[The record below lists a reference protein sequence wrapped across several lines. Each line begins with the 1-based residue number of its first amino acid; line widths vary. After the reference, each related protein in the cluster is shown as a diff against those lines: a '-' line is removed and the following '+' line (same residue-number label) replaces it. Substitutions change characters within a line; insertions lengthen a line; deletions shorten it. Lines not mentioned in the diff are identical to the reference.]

1 VEEEAMLAPI
11 LAACALWASDPPAPD
26 DSMLKTLAE
35 RCGSQIEWALDGW
48 TQDDGGA
55 AFKYVARGKPL
66 DEAGQRKLIED
77 ALAKAKEQHRL
88 VLWYAYRLEGPQM
101 YRAPNLDDYMDAVPW
116 SDPDVVALV
125 RDRFVPLRMRVPAAI
140 GKDFGVVAW
149 DKVEPALIF
158 LTPDGK
164 VAHVVD
170 RIRTFDARWFAE
182 VLRRVVA
189 VHPEL
194 GADVVPAAP
203 SAVDKNPA
211 PPALDPA
218 TLKRTHDAY
227 YRALADYYGGKE
239 SEALAGWTKLAET
252 TPDSPF
258 AWRAAMNLVPALD
271 KTWPGPARHGFETPI
286 ETWLPPGGAIPTDT
300 RWRRTPAE
308 AGQVAEAAVRWLL
321 RMQRPDGS
329 WNDLRYAYWDTP
341 LITPNA
347 WMAVTALAATALNEW
362 HDVAPDEIDAALG
375 RAEDYLFRGTG
386 RVNAGKNEECY
397 ACAYRIL
404 YLHRTLAQ
412 TDSDE
417 SRAELVRREQEMV
430 DRLLA
435 LQSMNTGQWAHEY
448 DNAFATAVILNAL
461 ADAEKDGATVKPEA
475 VQRALAGLQNAR
487 FDDGSFTYGGTHPP
501 QAKSAGEN
509 ALKNA
514 CGRMPV
520 CEAAL
525 FRHDKSDLRKLA
537 FTLTNL
543 QQHFD
548 RFEKIHKC
556 DFHTDEEL
564 GGFFFF
570 HDVYHSTEAVLL
582 LPEKGQAAF
591 KKWFVQ
597 RLTALPEIDGSF
609 VDDHELGKSC
619 GTAYALLALKNCMEE
634 GAR

>member
-1 VEEEAMLAPI
+1 VEEEAMLAPV
-11 LAACALWASDPPAPD
+11 LAACAAILSVPPVPGD
-26 DSMLKTLAE
+26 DSILKTLAE
-35 RCGSQIEWALDGW
+35 RCGSQIEWMVDGW

-55 AFKYVARGKPL
+55 AFKYVARGQPL
-66 DEAGQRKLIED
+66 DEAGERKLIDD

-88 VLWYAYRLEGPQM
+88 VLWYAFRFEGPQM
-101 YRAPNLDDYMDAVPW
+101 YRAPNLDDYMDEVPW

-125 RDRFVPLRMRVPAAI
+125 RNGFVPLRTRVSAAI

-182 VLRRVVA
+182 VLRRVLA
-189 VHPEL
+189 AHPDL
-194 GADVVPAAP
+194 APSPAPAQADAAAPPDPAAI
-203 SAVDKNPA
+203 A
-211 PPALDPA
+211 A
-218 TLKRTHDAY
+218 TRTAY
-227 YRALADYYGGKE
+227 YRSLADYYGGKE
-239 SEALAGWTKLAET
+239 EQALAGWTKLAET
-252 TPDSPF
+252 SPDSPF
-258 AWRAAMNLVPALD
+258 AWRAASNVVPALD
-271 KTWPGPARHGFETPI
+271 KTWPGAARHGFETSI
-286 ETWLPPGGAIPTDT
+286 ESWLPPGRAIPTDT

-308 AGQVAEAAVRWLL
+308 ADQVVAAAVQWLL

-362 HDVAPDEIDAALG
+362 RDVAPDAIDAALG

-386 RVNAGKNEECY
+386 HVNAGKNEECY

-412 TDSDE
+412 TDSPE
-417 SRAELVRREQEMV
+417 SRGELVGREQEMV

-435 LQSMNTGQWAHEY
+435 LQSMNSGQWAHEY
-448 DNAFATAVILNAL
+448 DNAFATAVMLNAI
-461 ADAEKDGATVKPEA
+461 ADAEKDGAKVNPDAVK
-475 VQRALAGLQNAR
+475 RALAGLQNAR
-487 FDDGSFTYGGTHPP
+487 YEDGTFTYGGTHPP
-501 QAKSAGEN
+501 AAKSAGED

-556 DFHTDEEL
+556 DFHTDGEL

-570 HDVYHSTEAVLL
+570 HDVYHATEAMGLM
-582 LPEKGQAAF
+582 PEKGRAAF

-609 VDDHELGKSC
+609 LDDHELGKSC
-619 GTAYALLALKNCMEE
+619 GTSYALLALKNCMES
-634 GAR
+634 GAH

>member
-11 LAACALWASDPPAPD
+11 LAACALWASDPPAHD

-116 SDPDVVALV
+116 SDPEVVALV
-125 RDRFVPLRMRVPAAI
+125 RERFVPLRMRVPAAI

-189 VHPEL
+189 AHPDL
-194 GADVVPAAP
+194 VPAAP
-203 SAVDKNPA
+203 AAAAA

-218 TLKRTHDAY
+218 MLKGTHDAY

-258 AWRAAMNLVPALD
+258 AWRAAMNVVPALD

-286 ETWLPPGGAIPTDT
+286 ETWLPPGGAIPADT

-308 AGQVAEAAVRWLL
+308 APQVAEAAVRWLL

-386 RVNAGKNEECY
+386 RVNAGKNEEVY

-435 LQSMNTGQWAHEY
+435 LQSVNSGQWAHEY
-448 DNAFATAVILNAL
+448 DNAFATGVMLNAL

-475 VQRALAGLQNAR
+475 VERALTGLQNAR
-487 FDDGSFTYGGTHPP
+487 YDDGSFTYGGTHPP
-501 QAKSAGEN
+501 QAKSPGEN

-543 QQHFD
+543 QQYFD

-570 HDVYHSTEAVLL
+570 HDVYHSSEAVLQ

-619 GTAYALLALKNCMEE
+619 ATAYALLALKNCMEE